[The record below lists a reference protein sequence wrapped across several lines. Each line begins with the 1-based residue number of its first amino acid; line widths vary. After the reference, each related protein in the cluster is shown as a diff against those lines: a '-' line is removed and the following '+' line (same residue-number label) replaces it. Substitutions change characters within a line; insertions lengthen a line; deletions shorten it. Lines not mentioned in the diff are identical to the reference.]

1 MLYIEESAVFLVTNT
16 TSTLSNWWQVKLNV
30 MVLTASV
37 YEMFLSFKN
46 YDLRQN
52 ETIDFYIDH
61 KT

>member
-1 MLYIEESAVFLVTNT
+1 
-16 TSTLSNWWQVKLNV
+16 

>member
-1 MLYIEESAVFLVTNT
+1 MKIIVAVFLVTNT

-61 KT
+61 ET

>member
-1 MLYIEESAVFLVTNT
+1 MKIIVAVFLVTNT

-52 ETIDFYIDH
+52 ETIDFYIDY

>member
-1 MLYIEESAVFLVTNT
+1 MKIIVAVFLVTNT

>member
-1 MLYIEESAVFLVTNT
+1 MLYIEEAVFLVTNT